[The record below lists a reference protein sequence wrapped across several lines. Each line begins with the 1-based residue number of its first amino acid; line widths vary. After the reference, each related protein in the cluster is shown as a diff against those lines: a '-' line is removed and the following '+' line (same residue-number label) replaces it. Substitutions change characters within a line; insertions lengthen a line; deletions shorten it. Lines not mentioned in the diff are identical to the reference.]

1 MMAKERVCPAC
12 GIEKAN
18 KYFLNSKS
26 EICLLCESKGLKPVV
41 VEDPEPEPEPLTP
54 VDYTQFPAVEVDYN
68 APSSQ
73 ELAARILARRNL
85 IQFVRRFRPKYTA
98 GWVHEDIAR
107 RLVRFMEA
115 VERGE
120 EPRLLMMMPP
130 RAGKSELGSRNFVP
144 FVLGH
149 HPDWEIIAAS
159 HTNSLTLSFSRY
171 IRDLLRD
178 LSYHALFPNTRLD
191 PSSQSVENWNLTG
204 GGGYLAAGVGTG
216 ITGRG
221 AHILLLDDLVKDI
234 EAADSQ
240 LQRDS
245 VWEWYTSTAYTR
257 LAPGGGVLGIMCMTG
272 DTPVLMATGKER
284 RLDALVVGD
293 EIATYERGYLTTAR
307 VTGHK
312 SNGMDAVLRITTASG
327 KSVRANGRH
336 PFLVCINGELKWI
349 RARSLSTAHR
359 IVTLKDSGE
368 NGTESSVLQKD
379 AACLPNA
386 AVCATHTM
394 VRSVGRT
401 GTEPQAT
408 VESQDATRD
417 LNIVMESQQLIT
429 PECSQ
434 SKKENAQ
441 YAEKHRTKESLATG
455 STTLRLITA
464 TTPENLGGCC
474 ATTVMPESDILEL
487 SPWHWPLPNTS
498 DFTLDSVVSIN
509 DAGEDEV
516 FDVQV
521 ERTENFIA
529 GGMVSHNTWW
539 NEDDWAGRIQQ
550 VMKADD
556 GGDVFEIIRYPAINE
571 EGDEY
576 LLANDQIVQLPEG
589 SDIPA
594 DAKMTRPIGT
604 AIHPERYSTG
614 AMTRIKKNLEASGQK
629 RIWSALY
636 QQNPTPDEGIYFS
649 KSMFK
654 EYQQDLSRMNVQIYQ
669 AWDFAITE
677 GTQNDWT
684 VGITVL
690 QDAYDDLYVL
700 DINRFR
706 SGDGEN
712 IMNIVVQYAQDWN
725 VNLLGVEDGQIWKA
739 LETTFTRICA
749 AKKFYPSYEKLK
761 PLTDK
766 LVRAQPLRGRMQ
778 AGKVFF
784 ATRAPWYTELKN
796 ELLRFPAGKHDDQ
809 VDALAWVVRLM
820 LTRSAPQVQKPKEVA
835 SWRDK
840 LRQMQAGGRGGA
852 MAA

>member
-1 MMAKERVCPAC
+1 MAKERICPAC

-18 KYFLNSKS
+18 KYFLNLKA
-26 EICLLCESKGLKPVV
+26 EVCTLCEAKGLKPVV
-41 VEDPEPEPEPLTP
+41 VEEPEPVIS
-54 VDYTQFPAVEVDYN
+54 VDHTQFPAVEVDYN

-85 IQFVRRFRPKYTA
+85 IQFVRRFRSKYTA

-120 EPRLLMMMPP
+120 EPRLLMMLPP

-178 LSYHALFPNTRLD
+178 PSYHALFPNTRLD

-240 LQRDS
+240 PQRDS

-257 LAPGGGVLGIMCMTG
+257 LAPGGGVLGIM
-272 DTPVLMATGKER
+272 
-284 RLDALVVGD
+284 
-293 EIATYERGYLTTAR
+293 
-307 VTGHK
+307 
-312 SNGMDAVLRITTASG
+312 
-327 KSVRANGRH
+327 
-336 PFLVCINGELKWI
+336 
-349 RARSLSTAHR
+349 
-359 IVTLKDSGE
+359 
-368 NGTESSVLQKD
+368 
-379 AACLPNA
+379 
-386 AVCATHTM
+386 
-394 VRSVGRT
+394 
-401 GTEPQAT
+401 
-408 VESQDATRD
+408 
-417 LNIVMESQQLIT
+417 
-429 PECSQ
+429 
-434 SKKENAQ
+434 
-441 YAEKHRTKESLATG
+441 
-455 STTLRLITA
+455 
-464 TTPENLGGCC
+464 
-474 ATTVMPESDILEL
+474 
-487 SPWHWPLPNTS
+487 
-498 DFTLDSVVSIN
+498 
-509 DAGEDEV
+509 
-516 FDVQV
+516 
-521 ERTENFIA
+521 
-529 GGMVSHNTWW
+529 TWW

-589 SDIPA
+589 SDIPP

-725 VNLLGVEDGQIWKA
+725 VNVLGVEDGQIWKA

-784 ATRAPWYTELKN
+784 PTRAPWYTELKN

-809 VDALAWVVRLM
+809 VDALAWVVRLV
-820 LTRSAPQVQKPKEVA
+820 LTKSAPQAQKPKEIA